1 MLISQTHVDI
11 SEISLISHRY
21 FRYMLISWVF
31 DDIPDFGCYL
41 GSRFF
46 FTPISTLLSTTHHR
60 EIKGRDQTTPPRT
73 ASPPSICTPTPS
85 LQSHPFRNVSCSSEC
100 ACANLEHIKI
110 DLVLEI
116 ETLYTYTFIKSYNLG
131 VWLHRYDSPGIPNLP
146 RGRNCYATRNSN
158 AWPKNPDECACRQ
171 NACVYK

>member
-60 EIKGRDQTTPPRT
+60 EIKGRDQTIPPRT

-100 ACANLEHIKI
+100 ACDDLEHIKI

-116 ETLYTYTFIKSYNLG
+116 ETLYTYQIKVLS
-131 VWLHRYDSPGIPNLP
+131 
-146 RGRNCYATRNSN
+146 
-158 AWPKNPDECACRQ
+158 
-171 NACVYK
+171 

>member
-11 SEISLISHRY
+11 SEISQISHRY

-46 FTPISTLLSTTHHR
+46 LHQFPRSFQQPTTER
-60 EIKGRDQTTPPRT
+60 SKEGTRP
-73 ASPPSICTPTPS
+73 SPLAPHLPLPSAPPTPS

-100 ACANLEHIKI
+100 ACADLEHIKI

-116 ETLYTYTFIKSYNLG
+116 ETLYTYQIKVLS
-131 VWLHRYDSPGIPNLP
+131 
-146 RGRNCYATRNSN
+146 
-158 AWPKNPDECACRQ
+158 
-171 NACVYK
+171 